1 MFVLSFSWTW
11 SNLCL
16 VSMVYGFS
24 LRCGILVLN
33 GLSVFHIYYIIC
45 FHLLLEK
52 NQENMYLRLNFLVR
66 TESGNIW
73 NYNQIS

>member
-1 MFVLSFSWTW
+1 
-11 SNLCL
+11 
-16 VSMVYGFS
+16 MVYGFS
-24 LRCGILVLN
+24 LLSGILVLN
-33 GLSVFHIYYIIC
+33 GLSVFLIYYIIC

-52 NQENMYLRLNFLVR
+52 NQENMYLRLLSLLIERLNFLVR